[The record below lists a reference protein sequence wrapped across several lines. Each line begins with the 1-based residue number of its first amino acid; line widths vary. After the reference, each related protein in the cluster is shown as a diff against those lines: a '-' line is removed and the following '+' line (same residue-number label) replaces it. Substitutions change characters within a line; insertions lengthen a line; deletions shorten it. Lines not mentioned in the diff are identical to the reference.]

1 MAGGGDGAVV
11 KAMLGNGVITV
22 AKVAASALS
31 GSGALRAEAVHS
43 LVDTLNQGFLW
54 IGNRRAARS
63 PTPRFQYGYG
73 AEANFWGL
81 LAAIGVLLF
90 GGIQTIQHGVHAL
103 EHPEV
108 PGKPYWVFGV
118 LGFAVLVEAWV
129 LVSVLRGLAKTRG
142 QVSWGDHIQRQ
153 GPGTVAV
160 LLEDAAAVL
169 GSALA
174 AAAVAL
180 ALITEDG
187 RWDAGCQV
195 VIGVMLTLVGLVLI
209 VRNHRS
215 LLGEAI
221 PEEEQQELHAFI
233 EDLPAVDR
241 ITALKT
247 RQLTATSFRVKAEV
261 VFSGGELA
269 TRLMDSYA
277 LKAAAA
283 VERHDVAALLG
294 NFADELFIEQ
304 ARLVDDLEER
314 IRKRFPGARYIDL
327 EPHLREHFD

>member
-1 MAGGGDGAVV
+1 
-11 KAMLGNGVITV
+11 MLGNGVITV
-22 AKVAASALS
+22 AKFVASAVS

-54 IGNRRAARS
+54 IGDRRAARS
-63 PTPRFQYGYG
+63 PSRRFQYGYG

-90 GGIQTIQHGVHAL
+90 GGVQTIQHGIHAF

-108 PGKPYWVFGV
+108 PGQPIWVFSV
-118 LGFAVLVEAWV
+118 LGFAVAVELWV

-142 QVSWGDHIQRQ
+142 QVSWSDHISRQ

-160 LLEDAAAVL
+160 LLEDTAAVV
-169 GSALA
+169 GSVLA
-174 AAAVAL
+174 AAAVAT
-180 ALITEDG
+180 AIITQDG
-187 RWDAGCQV
+187 RWDAACQV
-195 VIGVMLTLVGLVLI
+195 LIGVMLTLVGFILI
-209 VRNHRS
+209 LRNHRS

-221 PEEEQQELHAFI
+221 RPEKQRELHAFL

-241 ITALKT
+241 VTALKT
-247 RQLTATSFRVKAEV
+247 RQLTTHAFRMKAEV

-269 TRLMDSYA
+269 SRLMESYA
-277 LKAAAA
+277 MKVTAAA
-283 VERHDVAALLG
+283 ERHDAASVLG

-304 ARLVDDLEER
+304 ARHVDEIEKR
-314 IRKRFPGARYIDL
+314 VRERFPGARYIDL